1 MATSPAIRVF
11 EPALCCATGVCGP
24 ELDEKLV
31 RFTADIDYLKG
42 KGVDIERHNL
52 AVDPVAFASDET
64 VRTFLQVA
72 GSEGLPLTLV
82 DGVTVAAG
90 AYPTRERLA
99 RMAGLESD
107 TAAGVGASGDA
118 GAAGGLDPDKDLCCT
133 PEEAATT
140 GCCSDAATPVEAIG
154 QCCSDASMAEET
166 TGGCCSS
173 STTTTASVRG
183 DLGLTPAGR
192 SGCC

>member
-1 MATSPAIRVF
+1 MATSPVIRVF

-24 ELDEKLV
+24 DLDEKLV

-82 DGVTVAAG
+82 NGVTVAAG

-107 TAAGVGASGDA
+107 TDPHVAGVE
-118 GAAGGLDPDKDLCCT
+118 GLDPDEDLCCT
-133 PEEAATT
+133 PEEAAAT
-140 GCCSDAATPVEAIG
+140 GCCSDASTPVIEA
-154 QCCSDASMAEET
+154 
-166 TGGCCSS
+166 TGGCCSPS
-173 STTTTASVRG
+173 AAAPSPVHA

>member
-1 MATSPAIRVF
+1 MATSPVIRVF

-52 AVDPVAFASDET
+52 AVDPMAFASDET
-64 VRTFLQVA
+64 VRTFLRVA

-99 RMAGLESD
+99 RMAGLESPTD
-107 TAAGVGASGDA
+107 LDVDGVDGS
-118 GAAGGLDPDKDLCCT
+118 DPDEDLCCT
-133 PEEAATT
+133 PEDAAAT
-140 GCCSDAATPVEAIG
+140 GCCSEVALPVVEV
-154 QCCSDASMAEET
+154 
-166 TGGCCSS
+166 TGGCCSAETPATAATGGGCCS
-173 STTTTASVRG
+173 GSTAPAAPPSPVHA

>member
-1 MATSPAIRVF
+1 MATSPVTRVF

-52 AVDPVAFASDET
+52 AVDPMAFASDET
-64 VRTFLQVA
+64 VRTFLRVA

-82 DGVTVAAG
+82 DGVDG
-90 AYPTRERLA
+90 
-99 RMAGLESD
+99 S
-107 TAAGVGASGDA
+107 
-118 GAAGGLDPDKDLCCT
+118 DPDEDLCCT
-133 PEEAATT
+133 PEDAAAT
-140 GCCSDAATPVEAIG
+140 GCCSEVALPVVEV
-154 QCCSDASMAEET
+154 
-166 TGGCCSS
+166 TGGCCSAETPATAATGGGCCS
-173 STTTTASVRG
+173 GSTAPAAPPSPVHA